1 MTISI
6 VDELNADHRDCLADA
21 SLVNRAGLAIPAMK
35 ARLHDLHV
43 KAEHLFAE
51 AGAAKSLSISERHW
65 NRSGGR
71 DAYALELALADNI
84 ALLERLVAG
93 DSRAGGMRGWIL
105 REDVERILRFV

>member
-6 VDELNADHRDCLADA
+6 VDDLNADHRDCLADT

-35 ARLHDLHV
+35 ARLHDLQGKV
-43 KAEHLFAE
+43 ELLFTDAS
-51 AGAAKSLSISERHW
+51 AAKYLSTSEKRW

-71 DAYALELALADNI
+71 DAHALELALAGNI

-105 REDVERILRFV
+105 REDVERILRFA